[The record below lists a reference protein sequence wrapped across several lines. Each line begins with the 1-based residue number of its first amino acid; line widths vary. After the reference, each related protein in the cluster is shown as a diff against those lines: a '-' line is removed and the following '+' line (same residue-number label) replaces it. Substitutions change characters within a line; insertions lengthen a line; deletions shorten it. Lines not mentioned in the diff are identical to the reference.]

1 MSTVF
6 IIFLKKINT
15 LNYKDHVT
23 CKLIIYHAHRIS
35 QHIKFNTKCES
46 VKGFYNFVSV
56 SIDKT
61 HIKVY
66 NKYMKTK
73 KGGMNMS
80 TNINEYITTCCAKN
94 NISQAEL
101 ARRLGV
107 SRQCFNIK
115 FHNKAYK
122 YADLEKIANV
132 FNADVNVSFVDKTTG
147 KPIY

>member
-1 MSTVF
+1 
-6 IIFLKKINT
+6 
-15 LNYKDHVT
+15 
-23 CKLIIYHAHRIS
+23 
-35 QHIKFNTKCES
+35 
-46 VKGFYNFVSV
+46 
-56 SIDKT
+56 
-61 HIKVY
+61 
-66 NKYMKTK
+66 
-73 KGGMNMS
+73 MS
-80 TNINEYITTCCAKN
+80 TNINEYITTCCTKN